1 MDIPL
6 LSELVIIFSL
16 SIAVILACHPFKI
29 PPIVGFLLTG
39 VLVGPHGLQF
49 ISAVD
54 DVDMLATIGIVLL
67 LFTVGMEFSLTKIF
81 EYKRFFFIGGVIQV
95 GLTVALGFLSSWAFG
110 SSIYTSIF
118 FGFLLSLSSTAIVL
132 RVLEEKSE
140 SGTPHGR
147 FATGV
152 MIFQDVIAIPMMLL
166 LPLLGG
172 GSESLDSTFLYSAA
186 KGFTILVTSLVAA
199 HYLIPHLLYFIAKT
213 RNRELFLLSVFTICF
228 AVAWMTSSVGLSL
241 SLGAFLA
248 GLIISESEFRHEAI
262 GDILPFQDLFTSF
275 FFISV
280 GMLLDLSFFLSY
292 PLVIIAIAIGVI
304 LLKTG
309 TAALAALAVGL
320 PLRTALLSGIALNQI
335 GEFSFVLAKS
345 GSQYGLSTEYHY
357 QLFLAVAILTMGLT
371 PTFIAWSHQLVELIF
386 KLPLPDH
393 WKSGAKDAGS
403 SGHESPYKDHII
415 IIGFGING
423 RNLAYAAKEALI
435 PYVVLEINAET
446 VRAEKGKGEPIYF
459 GDATHPSVLHHVNL
473 SAARA
478 VAIVINDFTA
488 IRQIITQ
495 VRRMNPDIY
504 IIVRTRYLQQTAL
517 MYELGASEVIPD
529 EFGSS
534 IEVFTRVMTLFEVP
548 SAQIEKVVDEVRS
561 SFYEKLKSLRLH
573 PTTLSD
579 LTRNVS
585 HLSVKSFQI
594 KPSCEL
600 VGKTIAESNLRPNYN
615 LTVIAIKRNQQ
626 TLAKIEAETVIFA
639 QDVLTVVGERA
650 DVTKASPYFA

>member
-16 SIAVILACHPFKI
+16 SIAVILLCHPFKI

-39 VLVGPHGLQF
+39 VLVGPHGLKF

-67 LFTVGMEFSLTKIF
+67 LFTVGMEFSLSKIF
-81 EYKRFFFIGGVIQV
+81 EYKRYFFIGGAIQV
-95 GLTVALGFLSSWAFG
+95 GLTVALGFLSSMVFG
-110 SSIYTSIF
+110 SGPQSSLF

-140 SGTPHGR
+140 SDTPHGR

-152 MIFQDVIAIPMMLL
+152 MIFQDVIAIPMMLM

-172 GSESLDSTFLYSAA
+172 GGESLDSTFLYSAV
-186 KGFTILVTSLVAA
+186 KGFSILLISLVAA
-199 HYLIPHLLYFIAKT
+199 HYLVPRLLYFIAKT
-213 RNRELFLLSVFTICF
+213 RNRELFLLSVITICF

-292 PLVIIAIAIGVI
+292 PLIIVAIAIGVI
-304 LLKTG
+304 LLKTS

-345 GSQYGLSTEYHY
+345 GSQYGLSNEFHY

-371 PTFIAWSHQLVELIF
+371 PTFIAWSHQLVQLIF
-386 KLPLPDH
+386 KLPLPEH
-393 WKSGAKDAGS
+393 WKSGHKS
-403 SGHESPYKDHII
+403 SDNAVTESPYKDHII
-415 IIGFGING
+415 IIGYGING
-423 RNLAYAAKEALI
+423 RNLAYAAKESLI

-446 VRAEKGKGEPIYF
+446 VRNEKAKGEPIYF
-459 GDATHPSVLHHVNL
+459 GDATHPSILHHANL
-473 SAARA
+473 AAAKA

-495 VRRMNPDIY
+495 VRRINPDVY
-504 IIVRTRYLQQTAL
+504 IIVRTRYLQQTAM
-517 MYELGASEVIPD
+517 MYELGVSEVIPD

-534 IEVFTRVMTLFEVP
+534 IEVFTRVMTLFGVP
-548 SAQIEKVVDEVRS
+548 VTQIEKVVDDVRS
-561 SFYEKLKSLRLH
+561 TFYEKLKSLRLH
-573 PTTLSD
+573 PSTLSD
-579 LTRNVS
+579 LTRSVS

-600 VGKTIAESNLRPNYN
+600 AGKTIAESNLRQNYN
-615 LTVIAIKRNQQ
+615 LTIIAIKREQQ
-626 TLAKIEAETVIFA
+626 TLAKIEAQTVIFA

-650 DVTKASPYFA
+650 DVTKASIYFA